1 MKTRKLLV
9 VGFASLLMASF
20 CAAQILETPSMIYKN
35 RCANCHGLKA
45 NGVPKL
51 KEQSGTTVKEAV
63 AQGIASQEK
72 ENIYGPPLNTMSQED
87 LLLKLKDLRN
97 KDFDS
102 KSAHSIMQKN
112 LKQVDEREGKISDEK
127 MADYIYTTFGSASK

>member
-1 MKTRKLLV
+1 MKARELLI
-9 VGFASLLMASF
+9 VGFVSLFMSSYCDAK
-20 CAAQILETPSMIYKN
+20 ILETPSMIYKN

-51 KEQSGTTVKEAV
+51 KEQSGTTAKEA
-63 AQGIASQEK
+63 ASQGLASQEK
-72 ENIYGPPLNTMSQED
+72 ENIYGPPLTAMSQED

-112 LKQVDEREGKISDEK
+112 LKHVEEREGKISDEK
-127 MADYIYTTFGSASK
+127 MADYIYTTFGSSSK